1 MEHLRHAANI
11 SIGRACGFFGL
22 GIITVMMG
30 LSFDPLLATR
40 SGAVLVTGLTIVL
53 IIRARGA
60 LTQDYRRTEMWLL
73 LEDDQRPP
81 VNCAQW
87 AASTV
92 LRDAYLQFA
101 LWAAGLSILLWTVAL
116 LLAVFVGPSDEI

>member
-11 SIGRACGFFGL
+11 SIGRACGFYGL

-53 IIRARGA
+53 MIRARGA
-60 LTQDYRRTEMWLL
+60 LSQDYRRTEMWLL

-81 VNCAQW
+81 SSYAQW

-92 LRDAYLQFA
+92 LRDAYLYFA
-101 LWAAGLSILLWTVAL
+101 QWAAGLSVLMWTVAL
-116 LLAVFVGPSDEI
+116 LLALFAEPADRI